1 MAVVRA
7 VTTYR
12 KLLAFGKIYGVAEEE
27 DYKAAAKT
35 YAEQAQ
41 LIATMRNQLAEDGMT
56 VEKEYVKGRANICV
70 HPLVQEIPK
79 HVDSANRTLGLIND
93 IIVKRGKAK
102 PEGPDA
108 LSEFRL

>member
-1 MAVVRA
+1 MAAVKA

-12 KLLAFGKIYGVAEEE
+12 KLYKFGKQYGVAEEE
-27 DYKAAAKT
+27 DYKAAIKT
-35 YAEQAQ
+35 YAEQAE

-56 VEKEYVKGRANICV
+56 VEKEYVKGRANVCV

-102 PEGPDA
+102 PPEKDA